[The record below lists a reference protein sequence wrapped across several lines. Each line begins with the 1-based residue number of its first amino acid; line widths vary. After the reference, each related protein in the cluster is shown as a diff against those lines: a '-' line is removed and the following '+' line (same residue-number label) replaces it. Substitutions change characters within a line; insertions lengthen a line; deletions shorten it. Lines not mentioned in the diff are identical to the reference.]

1 MTGIRLTHIGGP
13 TVLIEAEGWRILT
26 DPTFDPPGKTYSGCP
41 PRGIPEGPLGDAP
54 DLPIR
59 DVPSMRL
66 RDPNARTYR
75 QRKIVRLLAYRTP
88 ELSRSTWNRN
98 QVGGRPK
105 RSVTVPCAPGSRLG
119 SRRRP
124 GGGPEVLIQVPIWS
138 LRPRTRQHCADRQT
152 ENTQLSSL
160 ECTTWT
166 SPPSLWSR
174 LLQVRALPP
183 ERMNPDLR
191 PPPAAN
197 PVAGDGSSPRPTAQM
212 SRPGRRSVSRAG
224 SPR

>member
-98 QVGGRPK
+98 QVGGA
-105 RSVTVPCAPGSRLG
+105 APGSEPTGAKPHSHCELALG
-119 SRRRP
+119 AALANDRCDH
-124 GGGPEVLIQVPIWS
+124 Q
-138 LRPRTRQHCADRQT
+138 PRH
-152 ENTQLSSL
+152 
-160 ECTTWT
+160 
-166 SPPSLWSR
+166 
-174 LLQVRALPP
+174 
-183 ERMNPDLR
+183 
-191 PPPAAN
+191 
-197 PVAGDGSSPRPTAQM
+197 
-212 SRPGRRSVSRAG
+212 
-224 SPR
+224 